1 MQLKQ
6 TRQEAIYLALAQ
18 IPCGYVIS
26 YGQLASLAGLP
37 NGARLA
43 GKVLCELP
51 EDTELPWHR
60 VVNAQ
65 GRISLPS
72 SSPAYTEQKKR
83 LANEGVQFNN
93 EKINLALHGYTN
105 RFL

>member
-1 MQLKQ
+1 MPLKQ
-6 TRQEAIYLALAQ
+6 IHQEAIYLALAQ
-18 IPCGYVIS
+18 IPCGYVIT
-26 YGQLASLAGLP
+26 YGQLAALAGLS

-43 GKVLCELP
+43 GKVLCGLP
-51 EDTELPWHR
+51 KETELPWHR

-72 SSPAYTEQKKR
+72 SSSAYAEQKKR
-83 LANEGVQFNN
+83 LVNEGVQFNN